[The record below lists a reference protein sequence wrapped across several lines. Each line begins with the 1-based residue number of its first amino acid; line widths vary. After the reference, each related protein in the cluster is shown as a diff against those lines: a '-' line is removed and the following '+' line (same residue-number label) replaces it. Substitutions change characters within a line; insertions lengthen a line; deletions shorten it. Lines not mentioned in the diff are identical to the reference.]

1 MKIIDYRSRF
11 IRRASSASSSSTM
24 LHLGAVDGHRWFQTQ
39 SWADPA
45 DDRVPVIPR

>member
-1 MKIIDYRSRF
+1 MNHRSSEPVHSSGELC
-11 IRRASSASSSSTM
+11 IQLVDDASPGRCGWAP
-24 LHLGAVDGHRWFQTQ
+24 LIQTQ